1 MTLKSMVYAVE
12 RGKAED
18 SAAPISDRAEY
29 LAGPGAF
36 TGPGESYMVVFA
48 T

>member
-1 MTLKSMVYAVE
+1 MMLKSMVYAV
-12 RGKAED
+12 GAWKAED
-18 SAAPISDRAEY
+18 SAAPISDRAES

-36 TGPGESYMVVFA
+36 TGHGESYMVAFA